1 MPVTRVVMDASAVPA
16 NPAGAGRYTIDLVG
30 ALSRRDDVALTLI
43 AREGD
48 VDRWPDG
55 VEVLDIAPTRRPVR
69 LAWEQVRL
77 PRRLRRLDFDVYHG
91 PHYTMPEAAAVP
103 KVVTIH
109 DLTFFDHP
117 EWHERTKVPFFRRAI
132 RVAARHADA
141 VVAVSRTTANRLRE
155 ISPPKVPMAVIP
167 HGVDHARF
175 TPMPPSP
182 RSDADML
189 GALGVRPPF
198 VAFVGT
204 LEPRKD
210 VPSLVRAWDRMAS
223 RHRDLSLVIAGGA
236 GWGAGAVSNAV
247 GDAVHRDRVVM
258 TGYVPDEVVPALLRS
273 AAVVAYPSLEEGFGL
288 PALEALACAA
298 PLVSTTGS
306 AMEEVAAG
314 AALLVP
320 PGDVEALAGALDMA
334 VRQDAGLAARR
345 ERGLAIAARHTW
357 EGCAARHAEVYRSVT
372 NSSPATP
379 SEL

>member
-1 MPVTRVVMDASAVPA
+1 VSVTSVTQVVLDASAVPP
-16 NPAGAGRYTIDLVG
+16 NPAGAGRYTIDLVA
-30 ALSRRDDVALTLI
+30 ALSKRSDVALTLI
-43 AREGD
+43 TREGD
-48 VDRWPDG
+48 VERWPDG
-55 VEVLDIAPTRRPVR
+55 VEVVDIAPARRPVR

-77 PRRLRRLDFDVYHG
+77 PRRLRALDFDVYHG
-91 PHYTMPEAAAVP
+91 PHYTMPESADVP

-141 VVAVSRTTANRLRE
+141 LVAVSRTTADRLRAVC
-155 ISPPKVPMAVIP
+155 PPQVPMAVIP

-175 TPMPPSP
+175 TPMPPGP
-182 RSDADML
+182 DADAEAL
-189 GALGVRPPF
+189 AGLGVRPPF

-210 VPSLVRAWDRMAS
+210 VPSLVRAWDRIAS
-223 RHRDLSLVIAGGA
+223 VHRDLSLVIAGGA
-236 GWGAGAVSNAV
+236 GWGAAAVSQAVAGAVH
-247 GDAVHRDRVVM
+247 GDRVVL
-258 TGYVPDEVVPALLRS
+258 TGYVPDSVVPALLRS

-306 AMEEVAAG
+306 AMQEVAAG

-334 VRQDAGLAARR
+334 VRHDAGLAGRR

-357 EGCAARHAEVYRSVT
+357 EGCAARHAEVYRAASR
-372 NSSPATP
+372 A
-379 SEL
+379 